1 MSVPN
6 DSMRPLIKNVIIIK
20 RLHVAPDQANRGFFG
35 HTDCIF
41 QLQALFYI
49 YARATRMPP
58 RDFDLR
64 GQKWRHEVSRV
75 GERKGVFIHVVYE
88 NYSYDNLDVFVV
100 IDVVIIKCP

>member
-6 DSMRPLIKNVIIIK
+6 DSMRPLIKNVIITK

-64 GQKWRHEVSRV
+64 GQKWRQEVSRV

-100 IDVVIIKCP
+100 IDVVIIKFP